1 MNDVT
6 KNDSTAVKS
15 SMRALIFMVVGIF
28 IIYLLFTPEV
38 TPQGKPLVTTTNENN
53 KLLELIT
60 LFESDDEPT
69 TLQADWISE
78 SIFVVG
84 IMNDN
89 TKRNGYAQYVC
100 TTLHEHGF
108 NNVNVQVVDATKMID
123 ENELAIIGYA
133 RCGSVTYP

>member
-1 MNDVT
+1 MNNVT

-15 SMRALIFMVVGIF
+15 SMRALLCMIVGIF
-28 IIYLLFTPEV
+28 IIYQLFSPDV
-38 TPQGKPLVTTTNENN
+38 TAQDNLLVTTTSEDN

-60 LFESDDEPT
+60 LFESDEEPT

-84 IMNDN
+84 VMNDN

-100 TTLHEHGF
+100 TVLNEHGF
-108 NNVNVQVVDATKMID
+108 NNINVQVVDATKMID

-133 RCGSVTYP
+133 RCE